1 MHFFKRHWSTL
12 ILIAAIAAY
21 LGISMG
27 THDCPLC
34 VASELFKSDKATNG
48 QVDDN
53 AAVIGETAA
62 PTWKLKTIEGESIDS
77 DSSKGKVSMLVYW
90 ASWCAP
96 CREEVPAL
104 VAMRNDYPESKL
116 EIIGVSL
123 DEAPSS
129 IDAFIEAHGINYT
142 VARNNPSLDEAFG
155 PIRYI
160 PTIVILDQKG
170 VVQKRY
176 TGLVGP
182 DIIRGQVEML
192 LSSDAYASARSA
204 N

>member
-1 MHFFKRHWSTL
+1 MEFFKRHWSTL

-21 LGISMG
+21 MGISMG
-27 THDCPLC
+27 TNECPLC
-34 VASELFKSDKATNG
+34 VASDLIKGDKSSTVQA
-48 QVDDN
+48 QEN
-53 AAVIGETAA
+53 AAVIGETEA
-62 PTWKLKTIEGESIDS
+62 PNWSLKTIDGHSIDS
-77 DSSKGKVSMLVYW
+77 ENSKGKVSLLVYW

-104 VAMRNDYPESKL
+104 VALRKDYPESKL

-123 DEAPSS
+123 DEAPKS
-129 IDAFIEAHGINYT
+129 IDAFVKAHGINYT
-142 VARNNPSLDEAFG
+142 VARNNPSLDKAFG

-160 PTIVILDQKG
+160 PTIVILDQNG
-170 VVQKRY
+170 MVQKRY

-192 LSSDAYASARSA
+192 LSDNA
-204 N
+204 